1 MTSSENLLK
10 RVELLTRI
18 STALSAEQDTNLL
31 LEIILLGAKELTNA
45 DGGSLYILEGR
56 NLVFQLVH
64 TTSLGLHMGGS
75 SGSPVNFPPLPLEL
89 ADGSPNLRMVV
100 TRSVLEDRIINIPDA
115 YVDREFDFSGT
126 RAFDTRTGYHSRSL
140 LAVPMKDHE
149 NRIIGVLQLIN
160 AREEDGAT
168 TRVFSSAD
176 QGLAAALASQAAV
189 ALNRRQ
195 LIDGLENLLRSLTQL
210 IANAIDDKS
219 HHTGNHCRRVPAIT
233 MALARA
239 VNADSGDTFGPVCFD
254 QKQLDELEIASWLHD
269 CGKMTTPERV
279 VDKST
284 KLETIFDRIHLV
296 DARLEILRLEAEI
309 ARLSN
314 GGAAALV
321 PAAAPLPLEQ
331 IDAIRSFLH
340 RCNTGG
346 EFLSEKDRHY
356 LAELGR
362 ITLPNHA
369 ANGAALLLSEDEIRN
384 LAVPRGTLTEE
395 ERQIINNHVSVTYRM
410 LEALPFPEHLQN
422 VPLIAAG
429 HHERMDGKG
438 YPQGIPA
445 GQLPLQTRI
454 LAIADVFEALTASDR
469 TYRKA
474 NTLSQALTIM
484 ARMCAEGHLDP
495 QLFDLFVRSEAYRDY
510 AKSHFQAEQHD
521 SVDPSALRTLY
532 SPAPAAGGP

>member
-1 MTSSENLLK
+1 MTTSDQLLK
-10 RVELLTRI
+10 RIELLTRI

-31 LEIILLGAKELTNA
+31 LETILLGAKELTHA

-64 TTSLGLHMGGS
+64 TTSLRLHMGGS
-75 SGSPVNFPPLPLEL
+75 SGVPVNFPPVPLEL

-115 YVDREFDFSGT
+115 YADQEFDFSGT
-126 RAFDTRTGYHSRSL
+126 RAFDARTGYHSRSL

-160 AREEDGAT
+160 AQDPENGAT
-168 TRVFSSAD
+168 TIFNDAD

-239 VNADSGDTFGPVCFD
+239 VNADTGPIFGPVRFD

-296 DARLEILRLEAEI
+296 DARLEILRLEAEV
-309 ARLSN
+309 ARLSK
-314 GGAAALV
+314 GEAAHQTPSAS
-321 PAAAPLPLEQ
+321 PLPLEQ

-346 EFLSEKDRHY
+346 EFLSESDRHY

-362 ITLPNHA
+362 ITLPNHDASA
-369 ANGAALLLSEDEIRN
+369 AAPLLNEDEIRN
-384 LAVPRGTLTEE
+384 LAVPRGTLTDE
-395 ERQIINNHVSVTYRM
+395 ERQIINNHVNVTYRM

-510 AKSHFQAEQHD
+510 ARANFQAEQHD
-521 SVDPSALRTLY
+521 AVDSAALRQIY
-532 SPAPAAGGP
+532 SPAPVEGA

>member
-1 MTSSENLLK
+1 MTTSDQLLK
-10 RVELLTRI
+10 RIGLLTRI

-31 LEIILLGAKELTNA
+31 LETILLGAKELTNA

-64 TTSLGLHMGGS
+64 TTSLRLHMGGS
-75 SGSPVNFPPLPLEL
+75 SGVPVNFPPVPLEL

-100 TRSVLEDRIINIPDA
+100 TRSVLEDRIINIPAA
-115 YVDREFDFSGT
+115 YADQEFDFSGT

-160 AREEDGAT
+160 AQGEDGAT

-239 VNADSGDTFGPVCFD
+239 VNADTGATFGPVCFD

-309 ARLSN
+309 ARLSK
-314 GGAAALV
+314 GETAHQAPSGS
-321 PAAAPLPLEQ
+321 PLPLEQ

-346 EFLSEKDRHY
+346 EFLSESDRLY

-362 ITLPNHA
+362 IALPNHHASA
-369 ANGAALLLSEDEIRN
+369 AAPLFNEDEIRN
-384 LAVPRGTLTEE
+384 LAVPRGTLNEE
-395 ERQIINNHVSVTYRM
+395 ERQRPN
-410 LEALPFPEHLQN
+410 L
-422 VPLIAAG
+422 
-429 HHERMDGKG
+429 
-438 YPQGIPA
+438 PQGQHPLHGMANKQKAPPA
-445 GQLPLQTRI
+445 RR
-454 LAIADVFEALTASDR
+454 AMV
-469 TYRKA
+469 
-474 NTLSQALTIM
+474 
-484 ARMCAEGHLDP
+484 
-495 QLFDLFVRSEAYRDY
+495 
-510 AKSHFQAEQHD
+510 EQ
-521 SVDPSALRTLY
+521 
-532 SPAPAAGGP
+532 